1 MRLIECD
8 INTTTNADR
17 CDHSE
22 DAGVICQGRLFL
34 LLILECMVVYIL
46 LHFVTNIAG
55 TNDCKDGEVRLVGG
69 ENERE
74 GRVEICYIGVWG
86 TVCYHG
92 WDEVDANA
100 VCQQLGFGQGGESNV
115 Q

>member
-22 DAGVICQGRLFL
+22 DAGVICQGRFW
-34 LLILECMVVYIL
+34 LLILECIFVCIL
-46 LHFVTNIAG
+46 LCFVTNVTG

-74 GRVEICYIGVWG
+74 GRVEICYNRVWG
-86 TVCYHG
+86 TVCYNG

-100 VCQQLGFGQGGESNV
+100 VCQQLGYGQQGERKM
-115 Q
+115 